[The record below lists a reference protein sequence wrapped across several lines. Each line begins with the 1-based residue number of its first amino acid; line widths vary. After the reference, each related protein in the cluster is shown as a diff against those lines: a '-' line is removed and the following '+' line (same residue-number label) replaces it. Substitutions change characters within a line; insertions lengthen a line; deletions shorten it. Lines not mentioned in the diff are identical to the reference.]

1 MKIIGKAFI
10 LLTVIA
16 LVLVSVVGCP
26 PPPTTPIEIILNTGY
41 DQVADTEIAYI
52 APDDDWKV
60 IDFVGVTGSAPISQ
74 TPFYAIVVSEA
85 VSSYRW
91 GPPLTDSRWISTDS
105 EAREDVRFGEVFT
118 YAYEFTLPVG
128 VQDASLDMTLLA
140 DQEAEVFLNGNL
152 IGAVGYWAPPA
163 PGPTTITTSS
173 YFQSGFNTL
182 TVVVKETYP
191 QGIVTGLDV
200 VGTVSYLGPEE
211 PQGTPG
217 STRQIVVGEERPLV
231 AGVELESNAVG
242 QIIGAQLVYDG
253 YSYHAIW
260 KAYIGQPVVIK
271 GSSFPPGDTVIIT
284 ICAENRYWTEDKA
297 NECGAFN
304 IGNPQEGEYLVIPAW
319 VSLGTV
325 SVKAW
330 IDLNANGIL
339 EEEGEKQASWPL
351 HIYQAVEPIID
362 LGVEKTVSDATPQEG
377 DTINYTITLSNLS
390 YDPVTGNGVP
400 LTGVVVTDL
409 LPDGVTLVSY
419 QASWGTYDGITW
431 NVGDIGPFIYL
442 TLFIT
447 VTVDSGYAGDTI
459 TNTATLT
466 AVDQTDT
473 NSANDSASVDITVAG
488 PIIDL
493 GVEKTVS
500 DATPQEGDTINY
512 TITLSNLSYD
522 PVTGNGVPL
531 TGVVV
536 TDLLPDGVT
545 LVSYQASW
553 GTYDGITWNVG
564 DIGPFI
570 YLTLFITVTVD
581 SGYAGDTITN
591 TATLTAVDQTDTNS
605 ANDSASADITV
616 PGKRLSISLLP
627 PEAANPVSTAA
638 MQSTH
643 TVTARVTYADGTP
656 AAGITVTFSVTGVNP
671 QPLTTVITNA
681 AGEASFTYTGMNVG
695 TDTITA
701 TEEATGLWATA
712 TKVWTQS

>member
-473 NSANDSASVDITVAG
+473 NSANDSAS
-488 PIIDL
+488 
-493 GVEKTVS
+493 
-500 DATPQEGDTINY
+500 
-512 TITLSNLSYD
+512 
-522 PVTGNGVPL
+522 
-531 TGVVV
+531 
-536 TDLLPDGVT
+536 
-545 LVSYQASW
+545 
-553 GTYDGITWNVG
+553 
-564 DIGPFI
+564 
-570 YLTLFITVTVD
+570 
-581 SGYAGDTITN
+581 
-591 TATLTAVDQTDTNS
+591 
-605 ANDSASADITV
+605 ADITV